1 MNNAK
6 IQLSPYELELVTNA
20 DVILTKNSIIAKVY
34 ELFGHLA
41 AKMKRQIHG
50 NPAGFDK
57 EVSDISPKISKGEN
71 YMGLPYVMLDYPR
84 YFEKE
89 NILAVRTMFW
99 WGNFFSVGLHL
110 KGKYKLHCE
119 EAIKNGYSLLK
130 QNNCHISISADEWQH
145 HFGPDN
151 YVSVHSLESEQ
162 FNDVITAKDFIKI
175 ASMLPVAQWG
185 NAEKFILDNFTRFVK
200 FPKRQFPK
208 R

>member
-1 MNNAK
+1 MNDTK

-34 ELFGHLA
+34 ELFGLLA
-41 AKMKRQIHG
+41 AEMQRQIHD

-57 EVSDISPKISKGEN
+57 EVSNISPKISKGEN
-71 YMGLPYVMLDYPR
+71 YKGLPYVMLDYPR

-99 WGNFFSVGLHL
+99 WGNFFSVSLHL
-110 KGKYKLHCE
+110 KGKYKLCCE
-119 EAIKNGYSLLK
+119 EAIKDGYSLLK
-130 QNNCHISISADEWQH
+130 QHDCHISISADEWQH

-151 YVSVHSLESEQ
+151 YVPVHSLKSKQ
-162 FNDVITAKDFIKI
+162 FNEVIAAKDFVKI
-175 ASMLPVAQWG
+175 AAVLPVAKWG
-185 NAEKFILDNFTRFVK
+185 NAEEFILDNFIRLVK